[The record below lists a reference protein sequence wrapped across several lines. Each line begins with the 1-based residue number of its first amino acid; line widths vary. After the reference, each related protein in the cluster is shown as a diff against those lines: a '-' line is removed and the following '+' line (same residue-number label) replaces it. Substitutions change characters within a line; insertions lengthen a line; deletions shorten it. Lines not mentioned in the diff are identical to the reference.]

1 MEKDKLINAVKLLN
15 AAVYEDETNEQ
26 KSPVLA
32 VKIKTVAV
40 KIEALQAAFIS
51 ACQNIPEELEEFV
64 PPEVV
69 DAYNELVPDGGEA
82 APAAQDATLEPAVA
96 KKKKDKKAPAT
107 TTTEPKEKKASNLP
121 AREKDSMG
129 NVVGSMSSR
138 INDFLLK
145 GAKEEVIIAALV
157 KEFGKENDM
166 AAKKLKRKI
175 RKLGL
180 AGFNVS
186 NTNGLLK
193 IIPKA

>member
-1 MEKDKLINAVKLLN
+1 MEKDKLINAVKSLN
-15 AAVYEDETNEQ
+15 AAVYEDEANEQ

-40 KIEALQAAFIS
+40 KIEALQAAFIN

-69 DAYNELVPDGGEA
+69 DAYNELVPNGGEA
-82 APAAQDATLEPAVA
+82 APAQQDATVEPVAA
-96 KKKKDKKAPAT
+96 KKKKEKKAPD

-138 INDFLLK
+138 INDFLIK

-157 KEFGKENDM
+157 SEFGKENDM
-166 AAKKLKRKI
+166 AVKKLKRKI
-175 RKLGL
+175 RKLGA
-180 AGFNVS
+180 AGINVS
-186 NTNGLLK
+186 TANGLLK